1 MVNNLNRIVTMKN
14 KDHWYDGV
22 FYDKVIAPNQD
33 KLFRQVKDLI
43 KPGSK
48 VIDVG
53 CGTGRFSF
61 FAADICHSVAG
72 IDLSR
77 RNIERAQLNHSREP
91 FNNISFQHK
100 DVAAMLQEGKEH
112 FDYAVMT
119 YVIHEVDAGERVQ
132 LIKDLAKIADMII
145 VGDYLVPRKNGLWD
159 FLNELVELGAGSK
172 HYRNFKSYVANGGIS
187 ALANKAGCII
197 VSELTDVPSTSH
209 IAVLVKRPASSDI
222 LIEQA

>member
-33 KLFRQVKDLI
+33 RLFRQVKDLI
-43 KPGSK
+43 KPGST

-61 FAADICHSVAG
+61 FAADACRSVVG
-72 IDLSR
+72 IDLSK
-77 RNIERAQLNHSREP
+77 RNIERAQLNHSKKP
-91 FNNISFQHK
+91 FSNISFQHN
-100 DVAAMLQEGKEH
+100 DVAAMLQEEKEH

-119 YVIHEVDAGERVQ
+119 YVLHEVDAGERVQ
-132 LIKDLAKIADMII
+132 LIRELARISETII
-145 VGDYLVPRKNGLWD
+145 VGDYLVPRKCGFWD
-159 FLNELVELGAGSK
+159 FLNELVEFGAGSE

-187 ALANKAGCII
+187 VLANMSGCMIM
-197 VSELTDVPSTSH
+197 SELTDEPSTSH

>member
-77 RNIERAQLNHSREP
+77 RNIERAQLNHSKEP
-91 FNNISFQHK
+91 FSNISFQRK
-100 DVAAMLQEGKEH
+100 DVASILLEGKDH

-119 YVIHEVDAGERVQ
+119 YVLHEVDAGERIQ
-132 LIKDLAKIADMII
+132 LIKDLARIADTII
-145 VGDYLVPRKNGLWD
+145 VGDYLVPRKSGFWD
-159 FLNELVELGAGSK
+159 FLNELVEFGAGSE
-172 HYRNFKSYVANGGIS
+172 HYRNFKSYVTNGGIS
-187 ALANKAGCII
+187 VLANRAGCTIM
-197 VSELTDVPSTSH
+197 SELTDEPSTSH
-209 IAVLVKRPASSDI
+209 IAVMVKRPASSDI
-222 LIEQA
+222 LIEQT